1 MAGRPF
7 SAYLLQVFGTRSLL
21 IQWVY
26 AKLHKLFNKYCW
38 FSQNFDILDAV
49 NQLFNQ
55 NNQIR
60 CENSI
65 SALCCSQS
73 KPKNGNITKARR
85 MVLANSIKSARK
97 AKGLKQA
104 VLARKIGC
112 NQATLSRIES
122 GATSVDVDL
131 LIEIC
136 LQLEISAP
144 SLLGALQ

>member
-1 MAGRPF
+1 MK
-7 SAYLLQVFGTRSLL
+7 Q
-21 IQWVY
+21 Q
-26 AKLHKLFNKYCW
+26 
-38 FSQNFDILDAV
+38 
-49 NQLFNQ
+49 FNQ
-55 NNQIR
+55 NSHFS
-60 CENSI
+60 CENST
-65 SALCCSQS
+65 SVFCCSYP

-85 MVLANSIKSARK
+85 MVLANSIKSARQ

-144 SLLGALQ
+144 SLLGAMQ

>member
-1 MAGRPF
+1 
-7 SAYLLQVFGTRSLL
+7 
-21 IQWVY
+21 
-26 AKLHKLFNKYCW
+26 
-38 FSQNFDILDAV
+38 
-49 NQLFNQ
+49 
-55 NNQIR
+55 
-60 CENSI
+60 
-65 SALCCSQS
+65 
-73 KPKNGNITKARR
+73 

-122 GATSVDVDL
+122 GTTSVDVDL